1 MKMKKLK
8 SYFLLPVS
16 LTILLLMSCD
26 EKLINSSVNQELAE
40 STKEVA
46 IEINQE
52 KENYQFIESVYDENN
67 DEFLLGEMVQSM
79 PQKARAMRVGAT
91 EGGDTI
97 RSADEIPVYTCE
109 EINQKIYV
117 DGSYR
122 YLNLNIT
129 PLDSNA
135 FNDLNVYKQPV
146 EEMVAKTL
154 IKDGKAYIYNANGEL
169 LQTED
174 AGSFNYSAILDSIK
188 SAIAAENKGG
198 SSPQGVKA
206 LQARRLTKAIE
217 GARVAGMRMVSQTG
231 DEIIMEMNLG
241 ASSES
246 SLPQRVK
253 SSVQKKAVM
262 RFSGDMTRMIEQK
275 IYENSQL
282 VQLVTYNYQEDDQNF
297 AKKAPASVRNL
308 LPNSSVK
315 AITIKSL
322 KVKNDGSP
330 YILVKKENYKKNQVT
345 INL

>member
-1 MKMKKLK
+1 MKIQK
-8 SYFLLPVS
+8 SIFLA
-16 LTILLLMSCD
+16 LLSTVFIVFQSCD
-26 EKLINSSVNQELAE
+26 EKLINNSGSEELNE

-52 KENYQFIESVYDENN
+52 KENYQFIESVYDEYNG
-67 DEFLLGEMVQSM
+67 EFLQGDIVQSM
-79 PQKARAMRVGAT
+79 PQKAKALRVGAT

-97 RSADEIPVYTCE
+97 KSADEIPFYTSE
-109 EINQKIYV
+109 EINQKIYM
-117 DGSYR
+117 DGTYR
-122 YLNLNIT
+122 YLNMNTT
-129 PLDSNA
+129 PADSNA

-146 EEMVAKTL
+146 EEIVTKTL
-154 IKDGKAYIYNANGEL
+154 SKGGKTYLYNANNEL
-169 LQTED
+169 LHTED
-174 AGSFNYSAILDSIK
+174 AGSFNYSAVLDSIK
-188 SAIAAENKGG
+188 SAIAAESNNR

-217 GARVAGMRMVSQTG
+217 GARVSGMRMISQTD

-241 ASSES
+241 TASES

-275 IYENSQL
+275 VYENRQL
-282 VQLVTYNYQEDDQNF
+282 VQSVTYQYQEDNQNF

-315 AITIKSL
+315 AVTIKSL

-330 YILVKKENYKKNQVT
+330 YVSVTKENYKKNQVT